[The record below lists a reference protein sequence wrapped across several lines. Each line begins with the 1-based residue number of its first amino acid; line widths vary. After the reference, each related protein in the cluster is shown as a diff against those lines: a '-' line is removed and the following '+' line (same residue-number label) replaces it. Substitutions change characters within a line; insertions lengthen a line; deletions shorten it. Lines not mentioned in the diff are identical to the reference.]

1 MNIRTKAVTVI
12 NHGEGIS
19 LCLPAIP
26 NVPAI
31 HNAEILLSEKRE
43 AETWIRKRKLKY
55 ISLLVLE
62 TEIFF

>member
-1 MNIRTKAVTVI
+1 MSIKTKAVTVL

-31 HNAEILLSEKRE
+31 HNAEILLSEKCE
-43 AETWIRKRKLKY
+43 AETWIRKKLKY
-55 ISLLVLE
+55 ISLFVLE
-62 TEIFF
+62 IEIFF